1 MTLGDFEILPGVVI
15 NTDDPLNQGRVKAC
29 APGLFDTSNMEMDD
43 LFWINPF
50 MMIGQQS
57 FSKMELNSKIWIL
70 HNPANYFEY
79 WYIPRFELNENSPE
93 VMNTNSD
100 VLLSRSINGDIVQLY
115 YSKEEGFNLNIG
127 NNHIKL
133 TSEAKLDIAAG
144 SAQITANESGINL
157 QQKDQELHPA
167 AKADEII
174 SALKTFCVDLTSAAN
189 AAIANPYTACLG
201 VPLMNAVKKLQP
213 KLDSFK
219 STFVNIS

>member
-1 MTLGDFEILPGVVI
+1 MSSSRIPFTSP
-15 NTDDPLNQGRVKAC
+15 DDGSGLNPLSC
-29 APGLFDTSNMEMDD
+29 APGLFDTSVMEMDD

-79 WYIPRFELNENSPE
+79 WYIPMFEINDNSPE
-93 VMNTNSD
+93 VMNMNSD

-133 TSEAKLDIAAG
+133 TSEAKLDKALF
-144 SAQITANESGINL
+144 IT
-157 QQKDQELHPA
+157 K
-167 AKADEII
+167 I
-174 SALKTFCVDLTSAAN
+174 SKILC
-189 AAIANPYTACLG
+189 G
-201 VPLMNAVKKLQP
+201 
-213 KLDSFK
+213 K
-219 STFVNIS
+219 S

>member
-15 NTDDPLNQGRVKAC
+15 KTDDPLNQGRVKAC
-29 APGLFDTSNMEMDD
+29 APGLFDTSTMEVDD

-79 WYIPRFELNENSPE
+79 WYIPMFEINENSPE
-93 VMNTNSD
+93 VMNMNSD

-133 TSEAKLDIAAG
+133 TSDAKVDIAAFATDVK
-144 SAQITANESGINL
+144 STQNDFNA
-157 QQKDQELHPA
+157 
-167 AKADEII
+167 EII
-174 SALKTFCVDLTSAAN
+174 SSALAAGCN
-189 AAIANPYTACLG
+189 
-201 VPLMNAVKKLQP
+201 
-213 KLDSFK
+213 S
-219 STFVNIS
+219 